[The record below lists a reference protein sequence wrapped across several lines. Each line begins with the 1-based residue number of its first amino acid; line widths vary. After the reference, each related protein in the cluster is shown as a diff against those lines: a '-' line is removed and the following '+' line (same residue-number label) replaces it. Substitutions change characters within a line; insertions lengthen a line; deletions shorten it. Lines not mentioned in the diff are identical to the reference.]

1 MNFQNKIVIV
11 TGSSRGIGAAIA
23 KAFAGEGAS
32 VIVNYVQNADAAED
46 VVAACKEAGGDA
58 VAIQADVTS
67 EADIHVLVEQTLLD
81 FGRIDVLVNNA
92 FKPYTFDPEA
102 RKMFW
107 DLKWQDFQTQID
119 GALFSTY
126 TLCQA
131 ALPALKK
138 RTQGSIINMASDLV
152 ARPIIPYHDYTTA
165 KAALIG
171 FSRNLAVEL
180 GPLGIRV
187 NCVAPGLVYP
197 TDASRR
203 TKENIKEMMIAQTPI
218 KRVAAPEDVNGP
230 VLFLASDWSRFMTG
244 QTLYVDGGL
253 VMR

>member
-1 MNFQNKIVIV
+1 MDFGNKIVIV
-11 TGSSRGIGAAIA
+11 TGSSRGIGSAIA

-32 VIVNYVQNADAAED
+32 VVVNYVQNADAAED
-46 VVAACKEAGGDA
+46 VVAACKESGGDA
-58 VAIQADVTS
+58 MAMQADVTS
-67 EADIHVLVEQTLLD
+67 EADIHGLVERTVD
-81 FGRIDVLVNNA
+81 EFGRIDVLVNNA

-107 DLKWQDFQTQID
+107 DLEWQDFQTQID
-119 GALFSTY
+119 GALFSAY

-131 ALPALKK
+131 VLPALKK

-152 ARPIIPYHDYTTA
+152 ARPTIPYHEYTTA

-203 TKENIKEMMIAQTPI
+203 TKEDIKEMLIAQTPL
-218 KRVAAPEDVNGP
+218 KRVAAPEDIAGP

-253 VMR
+253 VMK

>member
-1 MNFQNKIVIV
+1 VDFRDKIVIV

-23 KAFAGEGAS
+23 RAFAGEGAS
-32 VIVNYVQNADAAED
+32 VVVNYVQNADAADD
-46 VVAACKEAGGDA
+46 VVAACRSAGGDA
-58 VAIQADVTS
+58 LPIQADVTS
-67 EADIHVLVEQTLLD
+67 AADIQALIERTLD
-81 FGRIDVLVNNA
+81 EFGRIDVLVNNA

-107 DLKWQDFQTQID
+107 DLEWQDFQTQID

-131 ALPALKK
+131 VLPALKK

-152 ARPIIPYHDYTTA
+152 ARPTIPYHDYTTA
-165 KAALIG
+165 KAALVG
-171 FSRNLAVEL
+171 FTRNLAVEL

-203 TKENIKEMMIAQTPI
+203 TKEDLKEMLIAQTPL
-218 KRVAAPEDVNGP
+218 KRVAAPEDVTGP

-253 VMR
+253 VMG

>member
-23 KAFAGEGAS
+23 KAFAAEGAS
-32 VIVNYVQNADAAED
+32 VIVNYIQNEAAAED
-46 VVAACKEAGGDA
+46 VVADCKEAGGDA
-58 VAIQADVTS
+58 LAIKADVTS
-67 EADIHVLVEQTLLD
+67 EADIHGLIEQTLD
-81 FGRIDVLVNNA
+81 EFGRIDVLVNNA
-92 FKPYTFDPEA
+92 FKPYVFDPEA

-107 DLKWQDFQTQID
+107 DLGWQDFQTQID

-131 ALPALKK
+131 VLPALKK

-152 ARPIIPYHDYTTA
+152 ARPTIPYHDYTTA

-197 TDASRR
+197 TDASRA
-203 TKENIKEMMIAQTPI
+203 TKEDLKEMLIAQTPL
-218 KRVAAPEDVNGP
+218 KRVAAPEDITGP

-253 VMR
+253 VMK

>member
-1 MNFQNKIVIV
+1 MDFQNKIVIV

-32 VIVNYVQNADAAED
+32 VIVNYIQNAEAADD
-46 VVAACKEAGGDA
+46 VVAACKDAGGDA
-58 VAIQADVTS
+58 LAIKANVTS
-67 EADIHVLVEQTLLD
+67 ETDIHGLISHTLEE

-92 FKPYTFDPEA
+92 FKPYTFDPDA

-107 DLKWQDFQTQID
+107 DLKWQDFQTQLD

-131 ALPALKK
+131 VLPVFKK
-138 RTQGSIINMASDLV
+138 STQGSIINMASDLV
-152 ARPIIPYHDYTTA
+152 ARPTIPYHDYTTA
-165 KAALIG
+165 KSALIG

-197 TDASRR
+197 TDASRG
-203 TKENIKEMMIAQTPI
+203 TKEDIKEMLIAQTPL
-218 KRVAAPEDVNGP
+218 KRVATPEDITGP
-230 VLFLASDWSRFMTG
+230 VLFLASDWARFMTG

-253 VMR
+253 VMK